1 MTVSVAN
8 TGNTNTF
15 GYLISRLNELADAM
29 STKTI
34 TVETAATTGNAI
46 VNGTILT
53 TNIRSNSLSGGN
65 STNQYVLNVSSN
77 MLFQET
83 YLFIGNSTVNSS
95 INSTSIQIYQANT
108 TSLNTNTIN
117 TINNISVGNATIN
130 VVINSSSFSTN
141 NILINTSGLLIGNS
155 TSNVSVNSSS
165 VSINGVPVGE
175 SPTINVRTSGTSAQL
190 VDYNDKTTYRA
201 AEYLITLYDN
211 DANNKQISKVLLL
224 HDSGSNSYLTEYG
237 SIFSNSI
244 VGSFS
249 SNSNSTHFSLLITP
263 ISANCQVKAKKT
275 TIVI

>member
-1 MTVSVAN
+1 MTVYVAN
-8 TGNTNTF
+8 TSNTNTF
-15 GYLISRLNELADAM
+15 GYLITRLNELSDAM

-53 TNIRSNSLSGGN
+53 TNIRTNSLSGGN

-95 INSTSIQIYQANT
+95 INSTSIEIYQTNT
-108 TSLNTNTIN
+108 TNLNTNTIN
-117 TINNISVGNATIN
+117 TSNNISVGN
-130 VVINSSSFSTN
+130 
-141 NILINTSGLLIGNS
+141 S
-155 TSNVSVNSSS
+155 TSNVFVNSSS
-165 VSINGVPVGE
+165 IYINGVLVGE
-175 SPTINVRTSGTSAQL
+175 TPTINVRTTGTSAQL
-190 VDYNDKTTYRA
+190 VDYIDKVTYRA
-201 AEYLITLYDN
+201 AEYFITLYDN
-211 DANNKQISKVLLL
+211 NANNMQLSKVLLL

-263 ISANCQVKAKKT
+263 ISSNCQVKAKKT